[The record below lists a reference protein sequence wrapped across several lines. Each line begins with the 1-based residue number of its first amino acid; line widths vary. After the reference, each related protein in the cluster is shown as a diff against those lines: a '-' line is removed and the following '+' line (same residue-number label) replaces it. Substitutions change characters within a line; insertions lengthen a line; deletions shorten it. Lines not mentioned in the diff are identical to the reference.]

1 MKFILLIFLTLT
13 FSSCSNTSLQYLDAK
28 EFIKKCEK
36 IEDLN
41 SAIRYSYVGT
51 GNSRI
56 YLEFE
61 DYITSSSSPKTII
74 YWTELKNLSDKERE
88 KIKSYR
94 KENITASIKQSIPF
108 KNILNAIQ
116 TKDKNKFKNA
126 YSKKI
131 QESKEQN
138 NWDKNFSDASKS
150 IIANFA
156 EIIDKSFKYK
166 YNSKE
171 NKLGIFYKDKEVV
184 WLKVIHEFGEWK
196 LDER

>member
-1 MKFILLIFLTLT
+1 MKFILLIILTFT

-28 EFIKKCEK
+28 EFIKKCEIDSRK
-36 IEDLN
+36 TAT
-41 SAIRYSYVGT
+41 SSYIGMS
-51 GNSRI
+51 NNRI
-56 YLEFE
+56 YIEYQYF
-61 DYITSSSSPKTII
+61 IKSKATIV
-74 YWTELKNLSDKERE
+74 YWTELKNLSDKEIE

>member
-1 MKFILLIFLTLT
+1 MKFILLIFLTFT

-28 EFIKKCEK
+28 EFIKKCEIDSRK
-36 IEDLN
+36 TAT
-41 SAIRYSYVGT
+41 SSYIGMS
-51 GNSRI
+51 NNRI
-56 YLEFE
+56 YIEYQYF
-61 DYITSSSSPKTII
+61 IKSKATIV
-74 YWTELKNLSDKERE
+74 YWTELKNLSDKEIE
-88 KIKSYR
+88 KIQSYR